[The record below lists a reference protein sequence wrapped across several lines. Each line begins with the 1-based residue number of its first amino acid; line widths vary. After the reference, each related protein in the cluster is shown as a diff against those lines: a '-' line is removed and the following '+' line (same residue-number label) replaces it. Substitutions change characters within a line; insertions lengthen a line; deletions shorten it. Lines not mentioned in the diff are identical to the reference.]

1 MLANL
6 DNEVYFRHVFSDSI
20 VFNGFVQDILGID
33 ATFSKIE
40 PAKKFKP
47 KVGYIDF
54 ELDLFAE
61 SDDERV
67 IVEIQKIVYDYNF
80 DRFLHYFMMS
90 IGELQRT
97 YKDYK
102 IQKTVY
108 GIILIT
114 EPYKILPNGNP
125 IRDEVMITKLNPK
138 NLKNQEIDLFGHQL
152 VFLNPNYRND
162 QTPENIK
169 DWLDLFY
176 ESIHNPANAVINQ
189 NNKAVQRAE
198 QLGNKDKLSSTVVN
212 KAKQKE
218 SAIIKAKL
226 LKDEIEQQKKELQT
240 KDKQL
245 ETKDKQLETK
255 DKQLETKDKQLETE
269 RQKAETKDKQLMETI
284 KLLKSLKI
292 DNQTI
297 AERTSLDIS
306 EIEKIN

>member
-6 DNEVYFRHVFSDSI
+6 DNEVYFRHVFSDPI
-20 VFNGFVQDILGID
+20 VFNGFVKDILGIE

-67 IVEIQKIVYDYNF
+67 IIEIQKIVYDYNF
-80 DRFLHYFMMS
+80 DRFLHYFLMS

-108 GIILIT
+108 GIVLIT
-114 EPYKILPNGNP
+114 EPYKVLPNGNP

-138 NLKNQEIDLFGHQL
+138 NLKNEEIDLFGHQL
-152 VFLNPNYRND
+152 VFLNPNYRTD
-162 QTPENIK
+162 QTPQNIK

-176 ESIHNPANAVINQ
+176 ESIHNPLNAPKNLH
-189 NNKAVQRAE
+189 NKAVQRAE
-198 QLGNKDKLSSTVVN
+198 KLGDMDKLSPKVVN
-212 KAKQKE
+212 SAKQKE
-218 SAIIKAKL
+218 SAVIKAKIQR
-226 LKDEIEQQKKELQT
+226 DEIEKQKKE
-240 KDKQL
+240 L

-255 DKQLETKDKQLETE
+255 DKQLETKDKQLI
-269 RQKAETKDKQLMETI
+269 ETI
-284 KLLKSLKI
+284 KFLKSLNV
-292 DNQTI
+292 DAQTI
-297 AERTSLDIS
+297 SQKTGIS
-306 EIEKIN
+306 IEEIEKIS

>member
-6 DNEVYFRHVFSDSI
+6 DNEVYFRYVFSDTI

-80 DRFLHYFMMS
+80 DRFLHYFLMS

-125 IRDEVMITKLNPK
+125 IRDEVMITKLNPQ
-138 NLKNQEIDLFGHQL
+138 NLKKQEFDSGVSSSRTEIVKVYLAL
-152 VFLNPNYRND
+152 
-162 QTPENIK
+162 
-169 DWLDLFY
+169 
-176 ESIHNPANAVINQ
+176 
-189 NNKAVQRAE
+189 
-198 QLGNKDKLSSTVVN
+198 LSFDV
-212 KAKQKE
+212 E
-218 SAIIKAKL
+218 HYY
-226 LKDEIEQQKKELQT
+226 
-240 KDKQL
+240 
-245 ETKDKQLETK
+245 
-255 DKQLETKDKQLETE
+255 
-269 RQKAETKDKQLMETI
+269 
-284 KLLKSLKI
+284 
-292 DNQTI
+292 
-297 AERTSLDIS
+297 
-306 EIEKIN
+306 